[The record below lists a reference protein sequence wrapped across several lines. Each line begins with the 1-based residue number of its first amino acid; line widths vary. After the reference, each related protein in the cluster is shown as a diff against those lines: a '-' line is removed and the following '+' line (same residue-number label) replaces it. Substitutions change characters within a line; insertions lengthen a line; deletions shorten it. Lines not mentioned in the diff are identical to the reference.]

1 MKNILKE
8 KKEEKDEKEEKEE
21 KISKIEYIF
30 YITLALLLLYEIIKL
45 SQSYFLNPNKIII
58 QKGGNLLS
66 AVFSVLR
73 TTGKVIGNVVGKVAT
88 TVGKVARVPVEL
100 GAKIT
105 SGVTRGVT
113 GGVSSN
119 GGLRGSNN
127 NGIGYNKN
135 KLSLSNGIKSM
146 SSKIS
151 EKESY
156 QSAMEEQ
163 PYMRGKVFI
172 FGIILCFFGFLLLS
186 VLPIFSVI
194 FILIIA
200 IAYAKDEFIKFIKSF
215 D

>member
-1 MKNILKE
+1 MNNILKE
-8 KKEEKDEKEEKEE
+8 KKEEKEEKEE
-21 KISKIEYIF
+21 KKSKIEYIF

-45 SQSYFLNPNKIII
+45 SKIYFLNSNKTEI
-58 QKGGNLLS
+58 QKGGNPLTNIYKG
-66 AVFSVLR
+66 V
-73 TTGKVIGNVVGKVAT
+73 TNTGKKTGKIGLKSSRIAEKLGLKTSNILTKGAMKIGKT
-88 TVGKVARVPVEL
+88 TSKAV
-100 GAKIT
+100 T
-105 SGVTRGVT
+105 SIAMSGTNRDGNKTSVD
-113 GGVSSN
+113 
-119 GGLRGSNN
+119 L
-127 NGIGYNKN
+127 NKN
-135 KLSLSNGIKSM
+135 KLSLSKGIKSM

-172 FGIILCFFGFLLLS
+172 FGIVLCFFGFLLLS